1 MEDIRAHT
9 SLPGM
14 FFAQAERLGDKPFL
28 VARRQGAWRARSWRA
43 TAEDV
48 LALAAGLAALGV
60 GPGDRVALVAEN
72 RPEWA
77 IADLAIMT
85 VGAITVPAYT
95 TNTVADHAHIL
106 SNSGARLA
114 IVSAPALAARVLAA
128 AAQVPARPEVVV
140 IDSPFVE
147 APAGITRHRWDEV
160 MARGRAEG
168 DVAALRAGVARLTR
182 RHTACIIHTSGTGGV
197 PKGVMQSH
205 GSILHNCAGAARL
218 VDDLNH
224 GVAQDEVFLSFL
236 PLSHAYEHTAGL
248 YLPISIGAS
257 IHCADSIE
265 QLAANMLEVRPTIM
279 TAVPRL
285 YETMRSRILKNL
297 AKTKPAQRSL
307 FSAALRLGGK
317 RLEQGGR
324 LGPLDAIADRVLDR
338 LVRDTVRA
346 RFGGRLKAFVSG
358 GAPLSPEVARFFLSL
373 GVTILQGYG
382 QTEAAPVIS
391 VNRPGLV
398 RPDTVGPV
406 LDDVELRIAADG
418 EIQVRG
424 ELVMQGYWQD
434 PAATA
439 AAIDPEGW
447 LHTGDIGVIEAD
459 GCLRITDRK
468 KDIIVNSGG
477 DNVSPQRIETL
488 LTLQPGIAQAMVHGD
503 RRPHLVALIVPE
515 PERVVQALG
524 QRPGGVVI
532 EHPSLKAEIA
542 MAVEQVNAH
551 LAPVERIRRFAVLA
565 EPFSVENGLLTPTM
579 KIRRHLIRE
588 SHAEIL
594 DGMYEE
600 RGGGARLAR
609 SRADAM

>member
-1 MEDIRAHT
+1 MEDIRAYT

-14 FFAQAERLGDKPFL
+14 FFAQADRLGDKPFL

-43 TAEDV
+43 TAEEV
-48 LALAAGLAALGV
+48 LALAAGLTALGV
-60 GPGDRVALVAEN
+60 GSGDRVALIGEN

-77 IADLAIMT
+77 VADLAIMS

-106 SNSGARLA
+106 KNSGARLA
-114 IVSAPALAARVLAA
+114 IVSTPALALRVLAA
-128 AAQVPARPEVVV
+128 AAEVPARPEVIL
-140 IDSPFVE
+140 IDSPFAE

-160 MARGRAEG
+160 LDRGRAEG
-168 DVAALRAGVARLTR
+168 DFAALRASIAALR
-182 RHTACIIHTSGTGGV
+182 RDQTACIIHTSGTGGV

-218 VDDLNH
+218 VDELNQ
-224 GVAQDEVFLSFL
+224 GVPQDEAFLSFL

-248 YLPISIGAS
+248 YLPIAIGAS
-257 IHCADSIE
+257 IHCAESIE
-265 QLAANMLEVRPTIM
+265 HLAANMLEVRPTIM

-285 YETMRSRILKNL
+285 YETMRTRILKGL
-297 AKTKPAQRSL
+297 SKSSPVQRSL
-307 FSAALRLGGK
+307 FGSALQLGGR
-317 RLEQGGR
+317 RLDQGGR
-324 LGPLDAIADRVLDR
+324 LGPLDTVADYVLER
-338 LVRDTVRA
+338 LVRGRVRE

-391 VNRPGLV
+391 VNRPGQV
-398 RPDTVGPV
+398 RPDTVGPAI
-406 LDDVELRIAADG
+406 DDVELRIAEDG
-418 EIQVRG
+418 EILVRG
-424 ELVMQGYWQD
+424 EMVMQGYWQD

-439 AAIDPEGW
+439 TAIDPEGW

-515 PERVVQALG
+515 PERVQALG
-524 QRPGGVVI
+524 NPSRGVVI
-532 EHPSLKAEIA
+532 EHPRLKAEIA

-551 LAPVERIRRFAVLA
+551 LAPVERIRRFTVLA

-600 RGGGARLAR
+600 RGGAARAAR
-609 SRADAM
+609 SREAV

>member
-1 MEDIRAHT
+1 MEDIRAWT

-14 FFAQAERLGDKPFL
+14 FFDQAERLGEKPFL
-28 VARRQGAWRARSWRA
+28 VARRQGEWRARSWRA
-43 TAEDV
+43 TAEQV
-48 LALAAGLAALGV
+48 LALAAGLSALGV
-60 GPGDRVALVAEN
+60 GSGDRVALIAEN

-106 SNSGARLA
+106 ANSGARLA
-114 IVSAPALAARVLAA
+114 IVSSTALAMRVLAA
-128 AAQVPARPEVVV
+128 AAEVPARPDVIL
-140 IDSPFVE
+140 IDSPFAE
-147 APAGITRHRWDEV
+147 APPGITRHLWDEV
-160 MARGRAEG
+160 LGRGRAEG
-168 DVAALRAGVARLTR
+168 DFAALRAGVRALTR

-218 VDDLNH
+218 VHDLNR
-224 GVAQDEVFLSFL
+224 GIDQDEVFLSFL

-248 YLPISIGAS
+248 YLPIAIGAS

-285 YETMRSRILKNL
+285 YESIRSRILKGL
-297 AKTKPAQRSL
+297 AKSGQAKRSL
-307 FSAALRLGGK
+307 FSAALRLGSR
-317 RLEQGGR
+317 RLDQRGR

-338 LVRDTVRA
+338 LVRRKVHE

-358 GAPLSPEVARFFLSL
+358 GAPLSPEVGRFFLSL
-373 GVTILQGYG
+373 GVRILQGYG

-391 VNRPGLV
+391 VNRPGEE
-398 RPDTVGPV
+398 RPDTVGPA
-406 LDDVELRIAADG
+406 LDGVELRIGDDG
-418 EIQVRG
+418 EILVRG

-434 PAATA
+434 PVSTA
-439 AAIDPEGW
+439 AAIDAEGW

-515 PERVVQALG
+515 PDRVAHALG
-524 QRPGGVVI
+524 SRPGGVVI

-542 MAVEQVNAH
+542 MAVEQVNAR

-594 DGMYEE
+594 DGMYED
-600 RGGGARLAR
+600 RATARAAR